1 MADLP
6 IIHLRP
12 THDLS
17 GVSLDFPGADF
28 RIQPNSL
35 DIDVTLYPLLKGEQ
49 GDPGSAGGASYTHDQ
64 MVPATVW
71 YATHNLGRHPSVVV
85 VDSSGRQ
92 VEGDVVYV
100 DANHVTITFSA
111 PFAGIAYF
119 N

>member
-1 MADLP
+1 MTELP

-12 THDLS
+12 TYDLS

-28 RIQPNSL
+28 RVQPNAL
-35 DIDVTLYPLLKGEQ
+35 DLDVTLYPLLKGDKGEA
-49 GDPGSAGGASYTHDQ
+49 GSAGGASYTHDQ
-64 MVPATVW
+64 MNAATVW
-71 YATHNLGRHPSVVV
+71 YVAHNLNRHPSVVV
-85 VDSSGRQ
+85 TDSSGRQ

-111 PFAGIAYF
+111 AFAGLAYF

>member
-1 MADLP
+1 MAELS

-12 THDLS
+12 TYDLS

-28 RIQPNSL
+28 RVEPNTL
-35 DIDVTLYPLLKGEQ
+35 DIDVTLFPLLKGEQ
-49 GDPGSAGGASYTHDQ
+49 GDPGSAGGASYTYDQ

-71 YATHNLGRHPSVVV
+71 HVTHGLNRHPSVVV

-100 DANHVTITFSA
+100 DANHVTITFTAAFS
-111 PFAGIAYF
+111 GLAYF